1 MKLLIWLV
9 IVALVVAWI
18 MRSKKTPAQ
27 KETDVSQ
34 SQDLHRHKQ
43 PEAML
48 QCARCGT
55 HIPASEAITV
65 VSGSVFCSEEH
76 RRQTFS
82 GD

>member
-18 MRSKKTPAQ
+18 MRSKKAPAQ
-27 KETDVSQ
+27 KETGVSQ

-55 HIPASEAITV
+55 HFPASEAVTQA
-65 VSGSVFCSEEH
+65 SGRVFCSEEH
-76 RRQTFS
+76 RRQAFP

>member
-18 MRSKKTPAQ
+18 MRSKKAPAQ
-27 KETDVSQ
+27 KKTGVSQ

-55 HIPASEAITV
+55 HFPASEAVTLA
-65 VSGSVFCSEEH
+65 SGKVFCSEEH
-76 RRQTFS
+76 RRQAFS

>member
-18 MRSKKTPAQ
+18 MRSKKAPVQ
-27 KETDVSQ
+27 NEGGIRQ
-34 SQDLHRHKQ
+34 SQDVGGHLK

-55 HIPASEAITV
+55 YFPASEAVTLA
-65 VSGSVFCSEEH
+65 SGRVFCSEEH
-76 RRQTFS
+76 RRQAVP